1 MANQQTIDQ
10 YFDLVKKQFIKDEI
24 MAVDDY
30 GEPIQDSMKTD
41 RIYIADETGWG
52 VNKKTKKVIGRKG
65 AVHIH
70 TRKLNDESHKTLM
83 LGLCGNGDVLKP
95 LIILEKSFPLIG
107 EGESEIFQMTF
118 FLAKLKMDQ
127 WIWICK

>member
-1 MANQQTIDQ
+1 
-10 YFDLVKKQFIKDEI
+10 

-65 AVHIH
+65 AAHIH

-107 EGESEIFQMTF
+107 EGESEIIPDDILLSKTENGS
-118 FLAKLKMDQ
+118 MDMDLYVE
-127 WIWICK
+127 

>member
-10 YFDLVKKQFIKDEI
+10 YFDLVKKQFIKNEI

-52 VNKKTKKVIGRKG
+52 VNKKTKKVIARKG
-65 AVHIH
+65 AAHIH

-95 LIILEKSFPLIG
+95 LY
-107 EGESEIFQMTF
+107 
-118 FLAKLKMDQ
+118 
-127 WIWICK
+127 